1 MHRFVFADWA
11 NQRPNPSALLVLPV
25 VHMTNHMWS
34 HWSSACRLMLRF
46 GVSRIYMLGNGIYLL
61 LYAKLFLLW
70 TSEVDSIAEAWSAQK
85 RSLELVL
92 SSDEWIC
99 VLFNSSE
106 LHTARLYICGPPIP
120 PTDSCSLAQVYVTPQ
135 RQRIGGAGCV
145 SLIWLLN
152 TESGCYCNCFIIF
165 PPLCDLAASFFP
177 RSLKHPSHTQ
187 SHSCVLQLCCLCKH

>member
-1 MHRFVFADWA
+1 MGFICCFMQSFFCCGLR
-11 NQRPNPSALLVLPV
+11 
-25 VHMTNHMWS
+25 
-34 HWSSACRLMLRF
+34 RLIL
-46 GVSRIYMLGNGIYLL
+46 I
-61 LYAKLFLLW
+61 
-70 TSEVDSIAEAWSAQK
+70 TAEAWPAQK

-92 SSDEWIC
+92 SSAEWIC
-99 VLFNSSE
+99 VLFNSSK
-106 LHTARLYICGPPIP
+106 LHTARLYVCGPPIP

-152 TESGCYCNCFIIF
+152 TESGCYCNYIIF

-187 SHSCVLQLCCLCKH
+187 SHSVTLLCSTTLLPLQTLKKHYSVP